1 MQSFLYLCA
10 LKYAGIKDV
19 YRISHVD
26 IGNRRKAI
34 GAGL

>member
-10 LKYAGIKDV
+10 LKYAGIEYI
-19 YRISHVD
+19 YRISHED

-34 GAGL
+34 GAGI